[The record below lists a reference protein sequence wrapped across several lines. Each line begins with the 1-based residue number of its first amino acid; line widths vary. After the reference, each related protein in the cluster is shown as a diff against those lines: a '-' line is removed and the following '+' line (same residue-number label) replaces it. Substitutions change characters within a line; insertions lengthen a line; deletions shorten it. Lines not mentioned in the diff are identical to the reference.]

1 MPRVRVASLE
11 ELERQKKMQ
20 VKAHDTEVLLMHLQ
34 GRIHALAAHCPHQ
47 HAPLVDGV
55 IHGDRLVCP
64 WHQAVFQIDTGDLLD
79 PPALDALP
87 TYPVHVDDG
96 DVFVELPEEPPLI
109 RQPEITTP
117 ERSASD
123 RLIVIL
129 GGGAAGTTAAQ
140 ELRRSGFD
148 GRVVLISADERIPYD
163 RTHCSKAY
171 LSGEAPAEW
180 MPLKPPKFFTDA
192 GIERVTAT
200 VSHIDVHNRTV
211 HLPGGSLL
219 EADGLLIAT
228 GSSPKQLPI
237 PGADLSGVHT
247 LRTWDDADAIAASAD
262 RSERAVV
269 IGASFIAMEVAASLV
284 QRGVASVTVVA
295 PEQVP
300 FTNVLGDRVGEWLR
314 SVHERNGVRFQLGRT
329 PEHIFG
335 QQSVTEVELDDG
347 SRLAAD
353 MVVIGVGVQPNTDA
367 VEGLELRDDGSL
379 LTDELLRVAPGVFAA
394 GDIATFPDWR
404 SGELTR
410 IEHWRTASQHGMIAG
425 RNLAGAAQP
434 LRTVPFFWTMQHG
447 MPIGYVG
454 HAPSWDEEIEHGEV
468 TDGDFL
474 LYFIANGRVAA
485 AVGAGSRGG
494 ELPALHELMLLGRE
508 PSVEELRKGEIDLV
522 ERLGGGG
529 TGA

>member
-1 MPRVRVASLE
+1 MPTVRVTTME
-11 ELERQKKMQ
+11 ELERQTKMQ
-20 VKAHDTEVLLMHLQ
+20 VNAGDTEILLISIQ
-34 GRIHALAAHCPHQ
+34 GRVHALAAHCPHQ

-64 WHQAVFQIDTGDLLD
+64 WHQAVFQIDSGDLLE

-87 TYPVHVDDG
+87 SYPVQIENG
-96 DVFVELPEEPPLI
+96 DVFVELPEEPPVLH
-109 RQPEITTP
+109 QPELTKP

-123 RLIVIL
+123 RLIVIV

-148 GRVVLISADERIPYD
+148 GRVVLISADERAPYD

-171 LSGEAPAEW
+171 LSGQAPAEW
-180 MPLKPPKFFTDA
+180 MPLKPPEFFTDA

-200 VSHIDVHNRTV
+200 ISHIDAHSRTV

-228 GSSPKQLPI
+228 GSSATQLPI
-237 PGADLSGVHT
+237 PGADAGGVYT
-247 LRTWDDADAIAASAD
+247 LRTWDDADAIAATAD
-262 RSERAVV
+262 QAEHAVV
-269 IGASFIAMEVAASLV
+269 FGASFIAMEVAASLV
-284 QRGVASVTVVA
+284 ERGLASVTVVA

-300 FTNVLGDRVGEWLR
+300 FANVLGERVGEWLR
-314 SVHERNGVRFQLGRT
+314 RLHERNGVQFQLGRT
-329 PEHIFG
+329 PKQVFG
-335 QQSVTEVELDDG
+335 QDTVTEVELDNG
-347 SRLAAD
+347 SRFAAD
-353 MVVIGVGVQPNTDA
+353 LVVIGVGVEPSTA
-367 VEGLELRDDGSL
+367 AIEGLELREDGSL
-379 LTDELLRVAPGVFAA
+379 LTDELLRAAPGVYAA

-410 IEHWRTASQHGMIAG
+410 IEHWRTASQQGMIAG

-434 LRTVPFFWTMQHG
+434 FRAVPFFWTMQHG
-447 MPIGYVG
+447 TPIGYVG

-474 LYFIANGRVAA
+474 LYLIANDRVAA
-485 AVGAGSRGG
+485 AVGAGSWGA
-494 ELPALHELMLLGRE
+494 ELPALHELMQLGRE
-508 PSVEELRKGEIDLV
+508 PSVEALRKGEINLV